1 MTRDPH
7 DVVKLYSGPLEI
19 VEAHQAALSIEG
31 ITSNVVGNEL
41 ASSLGPILPAANEL
55 WIHSEDFARAEAILE
70 GIEKAHGHS
79 AS

>member
-19 VEAHQAALSIEG
+19 VEAHQAALSVEG
-31 ITSNVVGNEL
+31 ITSNVVGTEL
-41 ASSLGPILPAANEL
+41 VAGLGSAIPSSTEL
-55 WIHSEDFARAEAILE
+55 WVHSADFDRAEAILA
-70 GIEKAHGHS
+70 GIEKSHGHS